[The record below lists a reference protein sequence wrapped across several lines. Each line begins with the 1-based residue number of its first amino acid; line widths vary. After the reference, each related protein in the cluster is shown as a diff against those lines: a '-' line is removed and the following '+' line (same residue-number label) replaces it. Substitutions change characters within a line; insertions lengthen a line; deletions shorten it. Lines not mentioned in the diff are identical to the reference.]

1 MIDKE
6 LLGRAHGA
14 LSVAG
19 NGPCV
24 GVLREL
30 VEAIEAQGVPQP
42 GEVEIRVPPYSTP
55 SLYFV
60 ASNGAVV
67 NLKAI
72 DVEGLTRF
80 HPDRRIEMRFLQALL
95 EHATKLVAE
104 ALACE

>member
-42 GEVEIRVPPYSTP
+42 GEVEIWVPPHSTP
-55 SLYFV
+55 NLYFV

-80 HPDRRIEMRFLQALL
+80 HPRIEMRFLQALL

-104 ALACE
+104 ALVCE